1 VARAAAT
8 PTRRRSRLAAV
19 RNVLQRLGGGNRALD
34 RLLRSED
41 RLNTIVTG
49 SRGIIYISEL
59 GPEGRWTYISPQI
72 EEILGYRASE
82 WISDPGLWARRLHP
96 EDRERVLAE
105 EEDVESYTPGQ
116 VYESEYR
123 LLTRSGES
131 RWLRDAAAIVETD
144 DGTLV
149 WSGVLTDITER
160 RTIEEALRASE
171 VRFRAVIETASDAF
185 VSVGTDG
192 RIVEWN
198 RKAEETFG
206 WTREEAIG
214 QSLVSTIVPAA
225 HRSSHERGFERFLQ
239 AADAPDIGRTLE
251 VSAMRRDGVE
261 FPVELSVWVTLS
273 QGMRRINAFV
283 RDTSERKALEAVTHQ
298 AFHDPLTDLA
308 NRALFTDRVAAALAR
323 RGDTSTTTVAVLLLD
338 LDDFKTVN
346 DSLGHAAGDELL
358 VAVAAR
364 LRSCVRPGDTL
375 ARLAGDEFAILL
387 EDLVDESAA
396 VAVAKRV
403 GKRLEAPFEIE
414 AMEIAA
420 RASIGI
426 SLGQSPDA
434 RPDDLMR
441 DADVAMYEAK
451 ARGKGGYRV
460 FEPHMRHAVVKRME
474 LKADLRHALER
485 GELEVRYQPY
495 VKLEDESIVGAEAL
509 LRWQHSERGL
519 IPPLDFIPLAEEMGL
534 IVPIGR
540 WVLGEASTQAVEW
553 KRRWPELGPL
563 ALSVNVSARQLQD
576 RAFVG
581 EVAEIVAE
589 HGLPAEQLVLELTE
603 SSLVEDPDQAV
614 RRLRGLRELGIRL
627 AIDDFGTGYSS
638 LGYLQ
643 RYPIEILKVH
653 RAFISELGRHPEQP
667 ALANAILQLAHH
679 LGMRAIAEGVEHAV
693 QVEALRALGCGFA
706 QGFYF
711 SPPLTADEFAALL
724 EERAAAQRGTAQKDV
739 SRGRAQA
746 ASIAAG
752 SSSATTTWRSG
763 RARQRSSRPSPYP
776 AKSSSGTVKPT

>member
-1 VARAAAT
+1 MARAATST
-8 PTRRRSRLAAV
+8 PRRSRLAAL
-19 RNVLQRLGGGNRALD
+19 RSSLQRLGGHKRALD
-34 RLLRSED
+34 HLRRSDE

-49 SRGIIYISEL
+49 ARGIIYISDL

-72 EEILGYRASE
+72 EEILGFTPAQ
-82 WISDPGLWARRLHP
+82 WVSDPGLWARQLHP
-96 EDRERVLAE
+96 DDRERVLAE
-105 EEDVESYTPGQ
+105 EEDIDSYTPGQ

-131 RWLRDAAAIVETD
+131 RWVRDAAAIVAIE
-144 DGTLV
+144 DGELV

-160 RTIEEALRASE
+160 RAIEEALRASE
-171 VRFRAVIETASDAF
+171 ERFRAVIETASDAF
-185 VSVGTDG
+185 VSVDTAG

-214 QSLVSTIVPAA
+214 LPLVATVVPEASREA
-225 HRSSHERGFERFLQ
+225 HGRAFERFLRTGGG
-239 AADAPDIGRTLE
+239 PVVNRTLE
-251 VSAMRRDGVE
+251 VNAMRRDGVE
-261 FPVELSVWVTLS
+261 FPVELSVWMTLS
-273 QGMRRINAFV
+273 QGTERVNAFV
-283 RDTSERKALEAVTHQ
+283 RDTSDRKALEAVTHQ

-308 NRALFTDRVAAALAR
+308 NRALFTDRVAAALVR
-323 RGDTSTTTVAVLLLD
+323 RGDSSTETVAVLLLD

-358 VAVAAR
+358 VAVATR

-375 ARLAGDEFAILL
+375 ARLAGDEFAVLL
-387 EDLVDESAA
+387 DDLDDERAA

-403 GKRLEAPFEIE
+403 GARLEAPFEIDE
-414 AMEIAA
+414 MEIAV

-426 SLGQSPDA
+426 SLGQTPDA
-434 RPDDLMR
+434 RPEDLMR

-451 ARGKGGYRV
+451 ARGKGGFQV

-485 GELEVRYQPY
+485 GELHVRYQPY
-495 VKLEDESIVGAEAL
+495 VKLEDESIAGAEAL
-509 LRWQHSERGL
+509 LRWEHAERGL

-540 WVLGEASTQAVEW
+540 WVLREACVQAVDW
-553 KRRWPELGPL
+553 ARRFPGLGAL
-563 ALSVNVSARQLQD
+563 TLSVNISARQLQD

-581 EVAEIVAE
+581 EVADILSEN
-589 HGLPAEQLVLELTE
+589 GLSPERLVLELTE

-614 RRLRGLRELGIRL
+614 RRLQELRELGIRL

-653 RAFISELGRHPEQP
+653 RAFVAELGLHPDEP
-667 ALANAILQLAHH
+667 ALAKAILQLAHH
-679 LGMRAIAEGVEHAV
+679 LGMQTIAEGVEAAV
-693 QVEALRALGCGFA
+693 QVDVLRALGCGYAQGYHFA
-706 QGFYF
+706 Q
-711 SPPLTADEFAALL
+711 PLTTDEFAALL
-724 EERAAAQRGTAQKDV
+724 ETRASEQLG
-739 SRGRAQA
+739 
-746 ASIAAG
+746 
-752 SSSATTTWRSG
+752 
-763 RARQRSSRPSPYP
+763 RQRPEDVALRR
-776 AKSSSGTVKPT
+776 A

>member
-1 VARAAAT
+1 MARAAT
-8 PTRRRSRLAAV
+8 SPPRRSRLAAL
-19 RNVLQRLGGGNRALD
+19 RSPFQRLGGRTYALD
-34 RLLRSED
+34 QLRRSDE

-49 SRGIIYISEL
+49 ARGIIYISDL
-59 GPEGRWTYISPQI
+59 GPEGRWTYVSPQI
-72 EEILGYRASE
+72 EEILGFTPGE
-82 WISDPGLWARRLHP
+82 WIADAGLWARRLHP
-96 EDRERVLAE
+96 DDRERVLAE

-131 RWLRDAAAIVETD
+131 RWVRDAAAIVATEE
-144 DGTLV
+144 GELV

-160 RTIEEALRASE
+160 RAIEEALRASE
-171 VRFRAVIETASDAF
+171 ERFRAVIETASDAF
-185 VSVGTDG
+185 VSVSTDG

-206 WTREEAIG
+206 WARDETIG
-214 QSLVSTIVPAA
+214 LPLVATIVPEASRDA
-225 HRSSHERGFERFLQ
+225 HLRAFARFVRTGGG
-239 AADAPDIGRTLE
+239 PVVNRTLE
-251 VSAMRRDGVE
+251 VTAMRRDGVE
-261 FPVELSVWVTLS
+261 FPVELSVWMTVSHGTH
-273 QGMRRINAFV
+273 RVNAFV
-283 RDTSERKALEAVTHQ
+283 RDMSYRKALEQVTHQ

-323 RGDTSTTTVAVLLLD
+323 RGESRTETVAVLLLD

-387 EDLVDESAA
+387 DDLDDERAA

-403 GKRLEAPFEIE
+403 GARLEAPFEIDE
-414 AMEIAA
+414 MEIAV

-426 SLGQSPDA
+426 SLGQTPDA
-434 RPDDLMR
+434 RPEDLMR

-451 ARGKGGYRV
+451 ARGKGGFQV
-460 FEPHMRHAVVKRME
+460 FEPHMRDAVVKRME

-485 GELEVRYQPY
+485 GELHVHYQPY
-495 VKLEDESIVGAEAL
+495 VKLEDETIAGAEAL
-509 LRWQHSERGL
+509 LRWEHAERGL

-540 WVLGEASTQAVEW
+540 WVLRTACAQAVDW
-553 KRRWPELGPL
+553 SRRFPELGPL
-563 ALSVNVSARQLQD
+563 TLSVNVSARQLQD
-576 RAFVG
+576 RTFVG
-581 EVAEIVAE
+581 EVAEILSE
-589 HGLPAEQLVLELTE
+589 HGLSPERVVLELTE

-614 RRLRGLRELGIRL
+614 RRLQALRELGIRL

-653 RAFISELGRHPEQP
+653 RAFVAELGRHPDEP
-667 ALANAILQLAHH
+667 ALVRAIVQLAQH
-679 LGMRAIAEGVEHAV
+679 LGMQTIAEGVEDSG
-693 QVEALRALGCGFA
+693 QVDGLRALGCGYA
-706 QGFYF
+706 QGFHF
-711 SPPLTADEFAALL
+711 SQPLTAEEFGALL
-724 EERAAAQRGTAQKDV
+724 GARAAGRVGPEDV
-739 SRGRAQA
+739 AVPRA
-746 ASIAAG
+746 G
-752 SSSATTTWRSG
+752 L
-763 RARQRSSRPSPYP
+763 
-776 AKSSSGTVKPT
+776 

>member
-1 VARAAAT
+1 MARAATST
-8 PTRRRSRLAAV
+8 PRRSRLAAL
-19 RNVLQRLGGGNRALD
+19 RSSLQRLGGHKRALD
-34 RLLRSED
+34 HLRRSDE

-49 SRGIIYISEL
+49 ARGIIYISDL

-72 EEILGYRASE
+72 EEILGFTPAQ
-82 WISDPGLWARRLHP
+82 WVSDPGLWARQLHP
-96 EDRERVLAE
+96 DDRERVLAE
-105 EEDVESYTPGQ
+105 EEDIDSYTPGQ

-131 RWLRDAAAIVETD
+131 RWVRDAAAIVAIE
-144 DGTLV
+144 DGELV

-160 RTIEEALRASE
+160 RAIEEALRASE
-171 VRFRAVIETASDAF
+171 ERFRAVIETASDAF
-185 VSVGTDG
+185 VSVDTAG

-214 QSLVSTIVPAA
+214 LPLVATVVPEASREA
-225 HRSSHERGFERFLQ
+225 HGRAFERFLRTGGG
-239 AADAPDIGRTLE
+239 PVVNRTLE
-251 VSAMRRDGVE
+251 VNAMRRDGVE
-261 FPVELSVWVTLS
+261 FPVELSVWMTLS
-273 QGMRRINAFV
+273 QGTERVNAFV
-283 RDTSERKALEAVTHQ
+283 RDTSDRKALEAVTHQ

-308 NRALFTDRVAAALAR
+308 NRALFTDRVAAALVR
-323 RGDTSTTTVAVLLLD
+323 RGDSSTETVAVLLLD

-358 VAVAAR
+358 VAVATR

-375 ARLAGDEFAILL
+375 ARLAGDEFAVLL
-387 EDLVDESAA
+387 DDLDDERAA

-403 GKRLEAPFEIE
+403 GARLEAPFEIDE
-414 AMEIAA
+414 MEIAV

-426 SLGQSPDA
+426 SLGQTPDA
-434 RPDDLMR
+434 RPEDLMR

-451 ARGKGGYRV
+451 ARGKGGFQV

-485 GELEVRYQPY
+485 GELHVRYQPY
-495 VKLEDESIVGAEAL
+495 VKLEDESIAGAEAL
-509 LRWQHSERGL
+509 LRWEHAERGL

-540 WVLGEASTQAVEW
+540 WVLREACVQAVDW
-553 KRRWPELGPL
+553 ARRFPGLGAL
-563 ALSVNVSARQLQD
+563 TLSVNISARQLQD

-581 EVAEIVAE
+581 EVADILSEN
-589 HGLPAEQLVLELTE
+589 GLSPERLVLELTE

-614 RRLRGLRELGIRL
+614 RRLQELRELGIRL

-653 RAFISELGRHPEQP
+653 RAFVAELGLHPDEP
-667 ALANAILQLAHH
+667 ALAKAILQLAHH
-679 LGMRAIAEGVEHAV
+679 LGMQTIAEGVEAAV
-693 QVEALRALGCGFA
+693 QVDVLRALGCGYAQGYHFA
-706 QGFYF
+706 Q
-711 SPPLTADEFAALL
+711 PLTTEEFAALL
-724 EERAAAQRGTAQKDV
+724 ETRASEQLG
-739 SRGRAQA
+739 
-746 ASIAAG
+746 
-752 SSSATTTWRSG
+752 
-763 RARQRSSRPSPYP
+763 RQRPEDVALRR
-776 AKSSSGTVKPT
+776 A

>member
-1 VARAAAT
+1 VARAAT
-8 PTRRRSRLAAV
+8 SSRRRPRLAAF
-19 RNVLQRLGGGNRALD
+19 RSALQRLGRRDHALD

-49 SRGIIYISEL
+49 SRGILYISEL
-59 GPEGRWTYISPQI
+59 GPEGRWTYVSPQV
-72 EEILGYRASE
+72 EEILGFTAAE
-82 WISDPGLWARRLHP
+82 WTSDPGLWARQLHH

-105 EEDVESYTPGQ
+105 EADFASYAQGQ

-123 LLTRSGES
+123 VLTRSGES
-131 RWLRDAAAIVETD
+131 RWLRDAAAIVATE

-149 WSGVLTDITER
+149 WSGVLTDVTER

-171 VRFRAVIETASDAF
+171 ERFRAVIETASDAF
-185 VSVGTDG
+185 VSVDTDG
-192 RIVEWN
+192 TIVEWN

-206 WTREEAIG
+206 WTQEEAIG
-214 QSLVSTIVPAA
+214 LPLVATIVPEGSRETHLRAFDRFV
-225 HRSSHERGFERFLQ
+225 RSGGG
-239 AADAPDIGRTLE
+239 AVGDRTLE
-251 VSAMRRDGVE
+251 VNAMRRDGVE
-261 FPVELSVWVTLS
+261 FPVELSVWMTLS
-273 QGMRRINAFV
+273 HGTQRINAFV
-283 RDTSERKALEAVTHQ
+283 RDTSERRTLEAVTHQ

-308 NRALFTDRVAAALAR
+308 NRALFTDRVASALAR
-323 RGDTSTTTVAVLLLD
+323 RDDASTATVAVLLLD

-364 LRSCVRPGDTL
+364 LRACVRPGDTL

-387 EDLVDESAA
+387 DELDDDGSA

-403 GKRLEAPFEIE
+403 AKRLEAPFEIE
-414 AMEIAA
+414 AMEIAV

-451 ARGKGGYRV
+451 AQGKGGYRV

-485 GELEVRYQPY
+485 DELHVLYQAY

-509 LRWQHSERGL
+509 LRWDHAERGV

-540 WVLGEASTQAVEW
+540 WVLGEASAQAVEW
-553 KRRWPELGPL
+553 ARRWPELGPL
-563 ALSVNVSARQLQD
+563 TLSVNISARQLQD

-589 HGLPAEQLVLELTE
+589 HGLPAERVVLELTE

-653 RAFISELGRHPEQP
+653 RAFVAELGRHPDEP
-667 ALANAILQLAHH
+667 ALATAILQLAHH
-679 LGMRAIAEGVEHAV
+679 LGMQTVAEGVENAV

-711 SPPLTADEFAALL
+711 SRPLSAQEFSAML
-724 EERAAAQRGTAQKDV
+724 EERATARPGTPT
-739 SRGRAQA
+739 GL
-746 ASIAAG
+746 
-752 SSSATTTWRSG
+752 
-763 RARQRSSRPSPYP
+763 P
-776 AKSSSGTVKPT
+776 VKRV

>member
-1 VARAAAT
+1 VARAAT
-8 PTRRRSRLAAV
+8 SPPRRSRLAAL
-19 RNVLQRLGGGNRALD
+19 RSSFQRLGGHSRALEQ
-34 RLLRSED
+34 LRRSDE

-49 SRGIIYISEL
+49 ARGIIYISDL
-59 GPEGRWTYISPQI
+59 GPDGRWTYVSPQI
-72 EEILGYRASE
+72 EEILGYTVSE
-82 WISDPGLWARRLHP
+82 WVSDPGLWARQLHP
-96 EDRERVLAE
+96 EDRERVVSE
-105 EEDVESYTPGQ
+105 EQDFQSHTPGQ

-131 RWLRDAAAIVETD
+131 RWVRDAAAIVATE
-144 DGTLV
+144 DGELV

-160 RTIEEALRASE
+160 RAIEEALRASE
-171 VRFRAVIETASDAF
+171 ERFRAVIETASDAF
-185 VSVGTDG
+185 VSASTDG

-206 WTREEAIG
+206 WTRDEAIG
-214 QSLVSTIVPAA
+214 LPLIATVVPETSREAHLRAFARFVRTGGGPIVN
-225 HRSSHERGFERFLQ
+225 
-239 AADAPDIGRTLE
+239 RTLE
-251 VSAMRRDGVE
+251 VNAMRRDGVE
-261 FPVELSVWVTLS
+261 FPVELSVWMTVS
-273 QGMRRINAFV
+273 QGTQRINAFV
-283 RDTSERKALEAVTHQ
+283 RDMSDRKALEQVTHQ

-323 RGDTSTTTVAVLLLD
+323 RGDTGTETVAVLLLD

-387 EDLVDESAA
+387 DDLDDERAA

-403 GKRLEAPFEIE
+403 GARLEAPFEIDE
-414 AMEIAA
+414 MEIAV

-426 SLGQSPDA
+426 SLGQTPDA
-434 RPDDLMR
+434 RHDDLMR

-451 ARGKGGYRV
+451 ARGKGGFQV

-485 GELEVRYQPY
+485 GELHVHYQPY
-495 VKLEDESIVGAEAL
+495 VKLEDETIAGAEAL
-509 LRWQHSERGL
+509 LRWEHAERGL

-540 WVLGEASTQAVEW
+540 WILRTACAQAVDW
-553 KRRWPELGPL
+553 ARRFPELGPL
-563 ALSVNVSARQLQD
+563 TLSVNVSARQLQD
-576 RAFVG
+576 RTFVG
-581 EVAEIVAE
+581 EVAEILTE
-589 HGLPAEQLVLELTE
+589 HGLSPERVVLELTE

-614 RRLRGLRELGIRL
+614 RRLEELRKLGIRL

-653 RAFISELGRHPEQP
+653 RAFVAELGRHPEEP
-667 ALANAILQLAHH
+667 ALARAIVQLAQH
-679 LGMRAIAEGVEHAV
+679 LGMQTIAEGVEDGA
-693 QVEALRALGCGFA
+693 QVDALRALGCGYA
-706 QGFYF
+706 QGFHF
-711 SPPLTADEFAALL
+711 SQPLTADAFAAFLGA
-724 EERAAAQRGTAQKDV
+724 RAAGRIGPEDV
-739 SRGRAQA
+739 AARA
-746 ASIAAG
+746 SL
-752 SSSATTTWRSG
+752 
-763 RARQRSSRPSPYP
+763 
-776 AKSSSGTVKPT
+776 

>member
-1 VARAAAT
+1 VARAAT
-8 PTRRRSRLAAV
+8 PSRRRSRLAAL
-19 RNVLQRLGGGNRALD
+19 RSALQRLGGSDHALEG
-34 RLLRSED
+34 LLRSED
-41 RLNTIVTG
+41 RLNTIVNG

-59 GPEGRWTYISPQI
+59 GPDGRWTYVSPQVD
-72 EEILGYRASE
+72 EILGFTAAE
-82 WISDPGLWARRLHP
+82 WISDPGLWARQLHP
-96 EDRERVLAE
+96 DDRERVLAE
-105 EEDVESYTPGQ
+105 EENVGSYTPGQ

-123 LLTRSGES
+123 LVTQSGES
-131 RWLRDAAAIVETD
+131 RWLRDAAAIVETE

-149 WSGVLTDITER
+149 WSGVLTDVTER
-160 RTIEEALRASE
+160 RTIEEALKASE
-171 VRFRAVIETASDAF
+171 ERFRAVIETASDAF
-185 VSVGTDG
+185 VSVDTEGT
-192 RIVEWN
+192 IVEWN
-198 RKAEETFG
+198 RQAEETFG

-214 QSLVSTIVPAA
+214 VPLVSTVVPEASRNA
-225 HRSSHERGFERFLQ
+225 HLRAFEEFVRV
-239 AADAPDIGRTLE
+239 GGGTTVNRTLE

-261 FPVELSVWVTLS
+261 FPVELSVWMTLS
-273 QGMRRINAFV
+273 HGTQRINAFV
-283 RDTSERKALEAVTHQ
+283 RDMSDRKVLEAVTHQ

-323 RGDTSTTTVAVLLLD
+323 RGDTSTATVAVLLLD

-358 VAVAAR
+358 IAVAAR

-387 EDLVDESAA
+387 DDLDDDGAA

-403 GKRLEAPFEIE
+403 GTRLEAPFEIE
-414 AMEIAA
+414 AMEIAV

-426 SLGQSPDA
+426 SLGQTPDA

-451 ARGKGGYRV
+451 ARGKGGYQV
-460 FEPHMRHAVVKRME
+460 FEPHMRRAVVKRME
-474 LKADLRHALER
+474 LKADLRHALKR
-485 GELEVRYQPY
+485 GELHVRYQPY

-509 LRWQHSERGL
+509 VRWDHPDRGV

-540 WVLGEASTQAVEW
+540 WVLGEASGQAVEW
-553 KRRWPELGPL
+553 ARRWPELGPL
-563 ALSVNVSARQLQD
+563 TLSVNISARQLQD
-576 RAFVG
+576 RGFVG

-589 HGLPAEQLVLELTE
+589 HGLPAERVVLELTE

-653 RAFISELGRHPEQP
+653 RTFVAELGRHPDEP
-667 ALANAILQLAHH
+667 ALATAILQLAHH
-679 LGMRAIAEGVEHAV
+679 LGMQTVAEGVEDAV
-693 QVEALRALGCGFA
+693 QVEALLALGCRFA

-711 SPPLTADEFAALL
+711 SRPLTAEEFLVLL
-724 EERAAAQRGTAQKDV
+724 AERAGAGAAKPAEGLPVK
-739 SRGRAQA
+739 RA
-746 ASIAAG
+746 
-752 SSSATTTWRSG
+752 
-763 RARQRSSRPSPYP
+763 
-776 AKSSSGTVKPT
+776 

>member
-1 VARAAAT
+1 MARAATST
-8 PTRRRSRLAAV
+8 PRRSRLAAL
-19 RNVLQRLGGGNRALD
+19 RSSLQRLGGHKRALD
-34 RLLRSED
+34 HLRRSDE

-49 SRGIIYISEL
+49 ARGIIYISDL

-72 EEILGYRASE
+72 EEILGFTPAQ
-82 WISDPGLWARRLHP
+82 WVSDPGLWARQLHP
-96 EDRERVLAE
+96 DDRERVLAE
-105 EEDVESYTPGQ
+105 EEDIDSYTPGQ

-131 RWLRDAAAIVETD
+131 RWVRDAAAIVAIE
-144 DGTLV
+144 DGELV

-160 RTIEEALRASE
+160 RAIEEALRASE
-171 VRFRAVIETASDAF
+171 ERFRAVIETASDAF
-185 VSVGTDG
+185 VSVDTAG

-214 QSLVSTIVPAA
+214 LPLVATVVPEASREA
-225 HRSSHERGFERFLQ
+225 HGRAFERFLRTGGG
-239 AADAPDIGRTLE
+239 PVVNRTLE
-251 VSAMRRDGVE
+251 VNAMRRDGVE
-261 FPVELSVWVTLS
+261 FPVELSVWMTLS
-273 QGMRRINAFV
+273 QGTERVNAFV
-283 RDTSERKALEAVTHQ
+283 RDTSDRKALEAVTHQ

-308 NRALFTDRVAAALAR
+308 NRALFTDRVAAALVR
-323 RGDTSTTTVAVLLLD
+323 RGDSSTETVAVLLLD

-358 VAVAAR
+358 VAVATR

-375 ARLAGDEFAILL
+375 ARLAGDEFAVLL
-387 EDLVDESAA
+387 DDLDDERAA

-403 GKRLEAPFEIE
+403 GARLEAPFEIDE
-414 AMEIAA
+414 MEIAV

-426 SLGQSPDA
+426 SLGQTPDA
-434 RPDDLMR
+434 RPEDLMR

-451 ARGKGGYRV
+451 ARGKGGFQV

-485 GELEVRYQPY
+485 GELHVRYQPY
-495 VKLEDESIVGAEAL
+495 VKLEDESIAGAEAL
-509 LRWQHSERGL
+509 LRWEHAERGL

-540 WVLGEASTQAVEW
+540 WVLREACVQAVDW
-553 KRRWPELGPL
+553 ARRFPGLGAL
-563 ALSVNVSARQLQD
+563 TLSVNISARQLQD

-581 EVAEIVAE
+581 EVADILSEN
-589 HGLPAEQLVLELTE
+589 GLSPERLVLELTE

-614 RRLRGLRELGIRL
+614 RRLQELRELGIRL

-653 RAFISELGRHPEQP
+653 RAFVAELGLHPDEP
-667 ALANAILQLAHH
+667 ALAKAILQLAHH
-679 LGMRAIAEGVEHAV
+679 LGMQTIAEGVEAAV
-693 QVEALRALGCGFA
+693 QVDVLRALGCGYA
-706 QGFYF
+706 QGYHFAR
-711 SPPLTADEFAALL
+711 PLTTEEFAALL
-724 EERAAAQRGTAQKDV
+724 ETRASEQLG
-739 SRGRAQA
+739 
-746 ASIAAG
+746 
-752 SSSATTTWRSG
+752 
-763 RARQRSSRPSPYP
+763 RQRPEDVALRR
-776 AKSSSGTVKPT
+776 A

>member
-1 VARAAAT
+1 MLRAATST
-8 PTRRRSRLAAV
+8 PRRSRLAAALHSSL
-19 RNVLQRLGGGNRALD
+19 RRLGGRNRAVD
-34 RLLRSED
+34 HLRRADE

-49 SRGIIYISEL
+49 ARGIIYISDL
-59 GPEGRWTYISPQI
+59 GPDGRWTYVSPQV
-72 EEILGYRASE
+72 EEILGFTPAE

-96 EDRERVLAE
+96 DDRERVLAE
-105 EEDVESYTPGQ
+105 EEDIHSYTPGQ

-131 RWLRDAAAIVETD
+131 RWVRDAAAIVATD
-144 DGTLV
+144 DGNLV
-149 WSGVLTDITER
+149 WSGILNDITER
-160 RTIEEALRASE
+160 RAIEEALRASE
-171 VRFRAVIETASDAF
+171 ERFRAVIETASDAF

-214 QSLVSTIVPAA
+214 LPLVATVVPEASREA
-225 HRSSHERGFERFLQ
+225 HGRAFARFVRTGGG
-239 AADAPDIGRTLE
+239 PVVNRTLE
-251 VSAMRRDGVE
+251 VNAIRRNGIE
-261 FPVELSVWVTLS
+261 FPVELSVWMTLS
-273 QGMRRINAFV
+273 HGTQRVNAFV
-283 RDTSERKALEAVTHQ
+283 RDTSDRKALEAVTHQ

-323 RGDTSTTTVAVLLLD
+323 RGDSSTETVAVLLLD

-358 VAVAAR
+358 VGVATR

-387 EDLVDESAA
+387 DDLDDERAA

-403 GKRLEAPFEIE
+403 GSRLEAPFEIDE
-414 AMEIAA
+414 MEIAA

-426 SLGQSPDA
+426 SLGQTPDA
-434 RPDDLMR
+434 RPEDLLR
-441 DADVAMYEAK
+441 DADVAMYAAK
-451 ARGKGGYRV
+451 AGGKGGFQV

-485 GELEVRYQPY
+485 GELHVHNQPY
-495 VKLEDESIVGAEAL
+495 VKLEDESIAGAEAL
-509 LRWQHSERGL
+509 VRWEHAERGL

-540 WVLGEASTQAVEW
+540 WVLRAACAQAVDW
-553 KRRWPELGPL
+553 ARRFRELGPL
-563 ALSVNVSARQLQD
+563 TLSVNVSARQLQD
-576 RAFVG
+576 RSFVG
-581 EVAEIVAE
+581 EVAEILSE
-589 HGLPAEQLVLELTE
+589 HGLSPERVVLELTE

-614 RRLRGLRELGIRL
+614 RRLEELRELGIRL

-653 RAFISELGRHPEQP
+653 RAFVAELGRHPDEP
-667 ALANAILQLAHH
+667 ALAKAILQLAHH
-679 LGMRAIAEGVEHAV
+679 LGMQTIAEGVEDGL
-693 QVEALRALGCGFA
+693 QVDALRALGCGYA
-706 QGFYF
+706 QGFHF
-711 SPPLTADEFAALL
+711 SRPLTADEFAALL
-724 EERAAAQRGTAQKDV
+724 GMRALERRAPTSDDV
-739 SRGRAQA
+739 ALRRA
-746 ASIAAG
+746 
-752 SSSATTTWRSG
+752 
-763 RARQRSSRPSPYP
+763 
-776 AKSSSGTVKPT
+776 